1 MLIYLDYLFIICR
14 EIRCAVRKRKT
25 IVHFHLA
32 GSKTCLHRERI
43 FYLAI
48 FLLFSSSNYKLK
60 RKSMFLNLTRSS
72 YLLSKSEDKFEE
84 KGSSST
90 CKDFSGADGTGIAK
104 ESHPH
109 FLK

>member
-1 MLIYLDYLFIICR
+1 
-14 EIRCAVRKRKT
+14 
-25 IVHFHLA
+25 
-32 GSKTCLHRERI
+32 
-43 FYLAI
+43 
-48 FLLFSSSNYKLK
+48 
-60 RKSMFLNLTRSS
+60 MFLNLTRSS

-109 FLK
+109 FLKWTESFSGALFSDLA

>member
-1 MLIYLDYLFIICR
+1 
-14 EIRCAVRKRKT
+14 
-25 IVHFHLA
+25 
-32 GSKTCLHRERI
+32 
-43 FYLAI
+43 
-48 FLLFSSSNYKLK
+48 
-60 RKSMFLNLTRSS
+60 MFLNLTRSS